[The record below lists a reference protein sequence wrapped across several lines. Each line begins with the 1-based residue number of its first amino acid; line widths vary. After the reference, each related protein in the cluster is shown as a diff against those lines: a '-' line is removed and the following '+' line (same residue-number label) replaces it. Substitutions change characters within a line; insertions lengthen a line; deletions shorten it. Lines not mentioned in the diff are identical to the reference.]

1 MQWATGDSLEP
12 DTYKDVLKGVTNVV
26 HTVGILMEN
35 DYKRL
40 AESKSLCEAAS
51 GLSRMILGMKDY
63 GNPLDPNLKDR
74 PTYEKMNRDTGKCVF
89 GGVTILFY

>member
-1 MQWATGDSLEP
+1 VQWATGDSLEP

-40 AESKSLCEAAS
+40 TESKSLCEAAS

-74 PTYEKMNRDTGKCVF
+74 PTFEKMNRDTGKCVF
-89 GGVTILFY
+89 LGD